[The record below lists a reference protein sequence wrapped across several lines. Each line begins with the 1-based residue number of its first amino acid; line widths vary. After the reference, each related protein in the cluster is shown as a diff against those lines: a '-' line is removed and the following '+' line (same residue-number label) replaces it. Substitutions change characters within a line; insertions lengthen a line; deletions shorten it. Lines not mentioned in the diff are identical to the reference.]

1 MNMIEALAAEG
12 RAPEIPAE
20 ADVYGWL
27 VGSWDLHVVYYLAD
41 VRHHDIRGEA
51 HFGWVLEG
59 RAVQDVWIMKRP
71 EIVNTYGTTIRI
83 WDPRLD
89 AWRVIWMN
97 PISGKRDELI
107 GRRVG
112 NDVIQIGAHG
122 DGTLIRWR
130 FLDVTSDSF
139 RWVGEA
145 LEPDGETWKLEAEFH
160 ARRRV

>member
-1 MNMIEALAAEG
+1 MIDALAAAG

-27 VGSWDLHVVYYLAD
+27 MGSWDLHVVHSLAD
-41 VRHHDIRGEA
+41 VRHLDIRGEA

-71 EIVNTYGTTIRI
+71 DVMNTYGTTIRI
-83 WDPRLD
+83 WDPRLG
-89 AWRVIWMN
+89 AWRVTWMN
-97 PISGKRDELI
+97 PISGRRDELI

-112 NDVIQIGAHG
+112 NEVIQIGTHG

-139 RWVGEA
+139 RWVGDA

-160 ARRRV
+160 GRRRT